1 MHLIYIHIHMFV
13 YQYDAHC
20 WIWNFVLYNNELV
33 IEFPTVASDSSDE
46 EIEETEEIK
55 NAYIPYLYAK
65 KNIIKV
71 IKDMKRMRFNHIH
84 IVADIQKE
92 YKSIEDETQVWL
104 FSLIFMNDISHKQ
117 KSPAQSS
124 MQIITNHFVNLSG

>member
-1 MHLIYIHIHMFV
+1 M
-13 YQYDAHC
+13 
-20 WIWNFVLYNNELV
+20 LYNNELI

-104 FSLIFMNDISHKQ
+104 FSLIFMNDITQ
-117 KSPAQSS
+117 AEFPSS
-124 MQIITNHFVNLSG
+124 AIAMQINTNHFEKLSG

>member
-1 MHLIYIHIHMFV
+1 MMHTVEYGIL
-13 YQYDAHC
+13 C
-20 WIWNFVLYNNELV
+20 LNYNNEL
-33 IEFPTVASDSSDE
+33 INKFPTVASDSSDE

-104 FSLIFMNDISHKQ
+104 ISLIFMNDITHAEIP
-117 KSPAQSS
+117 SPVVNANNYQS
-124 MQIITNHFVNLSG
+124 FCEP

>member
-1 MHLIYIHIHMFV
+1 MMHTVEYGILCF
-13 YQYDAHC
+13 
-20 WIWNFVLYNNELV
+20 NYNNEL
-33 IEFPTVASDSSDE
+33 INKFPTVASDSSDE

>member
-1 MHLIYIHIHMFV
+1 MMHSVEYGILCF
-13 YQYDAHC
+13 
-20 WIWNFVLYNNELV
+20 NYNNEL
-33 IEFPTVASDSSDE
+33 INKFPTVASDSSDE

-71 IKDMKRMRFNHIH
+71 IKDMKRMRSNHIH

-92 YKSIEDETQVWL
+92 YKSIEDETQVWF
-104 FSLIFMNDISHKQ
+104 FSLIFMNDITQ
-117 KSPAQSS
+117 AEIPSPV
-124 MQIITNHFVNLSG
+124 VNANNYHSFCEP